1 MRICLISKYPPIEGG
16 ISARIYW
23 LAKALGERGHEVHI
37 VTNALE
43 VEEEYRERFEAN
55 EQQYAPENVHV
66 HSTNPDN
73 NPWHIPFSKAYTERI
88 ASLAIE
94 VTEKYNIQLIDSCYI
109 LPYGV
114 AAFITKNITGRPQ
127 ILHHAGSDIGKL
139 FASSSYITLFKSI
152 FQRADKIITIPPL
165 KEMFQSLGIPESKIA
180 FDEKISIDTKAFN
193 PEVPPFPLSDYIER
207 QLPECPII
215 TFIGKI
221 NYYWETKGLYELL
234 EAVKGIKD
242 DFLLLF
248 VANGRGLKGFQNLI
262 EEKNLSKKSIFLDF
276 VPPWEIPSII
286 KLSTCVVVPEREFP
300 VQYHATPIIPREVM
314 ASGKCLIL
322 SEELYNKQCYG
333 DLTDGK
339 NVFLIDPKNI
349 KQFRTV
355 IEHIIIRP
363 DTASRIGQNA
373 NKISLQIENFDEYIN
388 QTIDLYLSLIEK
400 PLNPL

>member
-1 MRICLISKYPPIEGG
+1 M
-16 ISARIYW
+16 
-23 LAKALGERGHEVHI
+23 GERGHEIHI

-43 VEEEYRERFEAN
+43 VEEEYREIVAAN

-88 ASLAIE
+88 TNLAIE
-94 VTEKYNIQLIDSCYI
+94 VIEKNNIQLIDSYYM

-114 AAFITKNITGRPQ
+114 AAFIASNITGKPH
-127 ILHHAGSDIGKL
+127 ILRHAGSDIGKL
-139 FASSSYITLFKSI
+139 LASPSYNTLFKGI
-152 FQRADKIITIPPL
+152 FQRADKIMSIPPL
-165 KEMFQSLGIPESKIA
+165 KEMFLSLGIPESKII
-180 FDEKISIDTKAFN
+180 FDEKVSVDTKAFN
-193 PEVPPFPLSDYIER
+193 PEVTPFPLSDYMER

-248 VANGRGLKGFQNLI
+248 VANGRGLKVFQNLI
-262 EEKNLSKKSIFLDF
+262 EEKHLSKKTIFLDF

-300 VQYHATPIIPREVM
+300 VQYHATPIIPQEVM
-314 ASGKCLIL
+314 AVGKCLIL
-322 SEELYNKQCYG
+322 SKELYNQQCFG
-333 DLTDGK
+333 NLIDGENVLLT
-339 NVFLIDPKNI
+339 DPKNI
-349 KQFRTV
+349 KQFRTL
-355 IEHIIIRP
+355 IEHIIKHP
-363 DTASRIGQNA
+363 DSASRIGQSA
-373 NKISLQIENFDEYIN
+373 YKISKQIENFDEYIN
-388 QTIDLYLSLIEK
+388 QTIDLYISLIEK
-400 PLNPL
+400 PINPL

>member
-16 ISARIYW
+16 VSARVYW

-37 VTNALE
+37 ITNALE

-55 EQQYAPENVHV
+55 EQRYVPENVHV

-73 NPWHIPFSKAYTERI
+73 NPWHIPFSKAYTEKI
-88 ASLAIE
+88 ANLSIE
-94 VTEKYNIQLIDSCYI
+94 VIEKYNIQVIDSFYI

-114 AAFITKNITGRPQ
+114 AAFIARNISGKPH
-127 ILHHAGSDIGKL
+127 ILRHAGSDIGKL
-139 FASSSYITLFKSI
+139 FASSSYQTLFEKI
-152 FQRADKIITIPPL
+152 FQRADKIMTIPPL
-165 KEMFQSLGIPESKIA
+165 KEMFLSLGIPESKIA
-180 FDEKISIDTKAFN
+180 FDEKVSVDTKAFN
-193 PEVPPFPLSDYIER
+193 PEVAPFPLSDYIER

-248 VANGRGLKGFQNLI
+248 VANGRGLKGFQDLI
-262 EEKNLSKKSIFLDF
+262 EEKNLSKKTIFLDF

-314 ASGKCLIL
+314 AVGKCLIL
-322 SEELYNKQCYG
+322 SKELYNKQCYG
-333 DLTDGK
+333 NLTDRE

-349 KQFRTV
+349 KQFRAV
-355 IEHIIIRP
+355 IEYVIRHP
-363 DTASRIGQNA
+363 EDATRIGQNA
-373 NKISLQIENFDEYIN
+373 FKISKQTENFDEYIN
-388 QTIDLYLSLIEK
+388 QTIDLYTSLIE
-400 PLNPL
+400 NS